1 MCRRVDPQG
10 TTGGHDDPVRCA
22 KRSQIVRERFGLRR
36 GFARADDG
44 DHPSGTELALHR
56 DFGDGRIERGE
67 AGRKARIVRG
77 EAMRRVHIREVGPN
91 AVPVSFLEIYEPGMR
106 KGFMR
111 KTEISAACVIA
122 LLAGAAVAGC
132 QAHEGSGTATPT
144 AATPPRT
151 TEASATGASVA
162 SSPPTLRLPETIRP
176 VNYDAA
182 LTVVPTDARFDG
194 HITIALDVQTP
205 SNVVWLNA
213 AKLDV
218 RTATVNGSPAK
229 VVPGGTNFI
238 GIQTAQPLAAGRAT
252 LVIDYSGEVSKRDY
266 AGLFAQKEGQD
277 WYAFTQFE
285 SIDARR
291 VFPSFDEPSFKV
303 PWKLRLKVKRD
314 QLALSNTPAVS
325 EKIEGDYKV
334 VQFGET
340 KPIPSYL
347 VAFAV
352 GPFDVVDAGKAG
364 KNNTPVRIIVPRGR
378 SAEARYAKAESGA
391 VLNKL
396 EEYFGIPYPYEKLDC
411 VDVPTFGGAMENP
424 GLVTFTQ
431 SLILSEPE
439 KETIHFRRD
448 YTDVAT
454 HEFAHQ
460 WFGDLVTTRWWDDIW
475 LNEAFATWTTNRI
488 VEDWKKDWH
497 KDAERTHDTVRA
509 MRDDSLVS
517 ARRIRQPIETNDD
530 IVTAFDGIT
539 YQKGAAV
546 IGMFENLVGREAF
559 RAGVK
564 RYLTKY
570 SFQTA
575 TADQFLAAVFEG
587 ENAKAADAFR
597 TFLDQPGVPLVKA
610 SLQCDAGQAPKL
622 SLSQERYFPV
632 GSDGKSSQKWQI
644 PVCARYP
651 GKSGT
656 ATSCTLLTQAQGDL
670 ALTEAKSCP
679 AWVQANADAHGYYRV
694 AYKGD
699 LLAKLLAGKASET
712 RLTRAEKVA
721 LLGDM
726 AALVRTNE
734 LSYSDA
740 LAGAAKLAAD
750 PVRDVTIGA
759 VELVGGLRLADLVP
773 ESMRPKYARF
783 VRDTFGARA
792 KKLGFVSHP
801 GEDEDARLAR
811 PALLAVVADQGEDA
825 ALRTEAKTLATR
837 WLSDRQKAKI
847 DPDVLDVV
855 LALAAQNG
863 DRAMFD
869 LMLSEAR
876 KSTSR
881 FERNQILRAMGEF
894 RDPEL
899 LRAALGSLLMEEFDV
914 RDASW
919 QLLRGPSATLA
930 TREVAYA
937 FVKENYE
944 ALVKRMPGE
953 PGMPGEVATL
963 PHRVGASFCDEGH
976 AADVQAFFGD
986 RSTKYT
992 GGPRVLAQTVE
1003 SVKLCSAYRSLQEP
1017 NVSAFLQKRVP

>member
-1 MCRRVDPQG
+1 MQ
-10 TTGGHDDPVRCA
+10 
-22 KRSQIVRERFGLRR
+22 
-36 GFARADDG
+36 
-44 DHPSGTELALHR
+44 
-56 DFGDGRIERGE
+56 
-67 AGRKARIVRG
+67 
-77 EAMRRVHIREVGPN
+77 
-91 AVPVSFLEIYEPGMR
+91 
-106 KGFMR
+106 

-122 LLAGAAVAGC
+122 LSAWVMGGC
-132 QAHEGSGTATPT
+132 QAHEGSASATAT
-144 AATPPRT
+144 AATPPQT
-151 TEASATGASVA
+151 TEASAKGRASA
-162 SSPPTLRLPETIRP
+162 APSPPALRLPESIRP

-182 LTVVPTDARFDG
+182 LTVVPTEARFDG
-194 HITIALDVQTP
+194 HISIALDVQTP

-218 RTATVNGSPAK
+218 RTATVNGAPAK

-238 GIQTAQPLAAGRAT
+238 GIQTEQPLAAGRAT
-252 LVIDYSGEVSKRDY
+252 LVIDYSGEISKRDG
-266 AGLFAQKEGQD
+266 AGLFAQKEGED

-340 KPIPSYL
+340 KPLPSYL

-364 KNNTPVRIIVPRGR
+364 KNSTQVRIVVPRGR

-411 VDVPTFGGAMENP
+411 IDVPTFGGAMENP
-424 GLVTFTQ
+424 GLVTFDQ
-431 SLILSEPE
+431 HLILSVPE
-439 KETIHFRRD
+439 KETIHFRRA
-448 YTDVAT
+448 YTDVAA

-488 VEDWKKDWH
+488 LEDWKTDWH
-497 KDAERTHDTVRA
+497 KETERVADTMRA
-509 MRDDSLVS
+509 MRDDALVS
-517 ARRIRQPIETNDD
+517 ARRIRQPIESNDD
-530 IVTAFDGIT
+530 IVTAFDSIT

-546 IGMFENLVGREAF
+546 IDMFEHAVGREAF

-570 SFQTA
+570 SHKTA
-575 TADQFLAAVFEG
+575 TADDFLAAVFEG
-587 ENAKAADAFR
+587 ENAKVADAFK

-610 SLQCDAGQAPKL
+610 SLQCDAGKAPKL

-632 GSDGKSSQKWQI
+632 GSDGKGSQKWQI

-651 GKSGT
+651 GANGKT
-656 ATSCTLLTQAQGDL
+656 ATSCTTLKEAQGEL
-670 ALTEAKSCP
+670 PLGEAKSCP
-679 AWVQANADAHGYYRV
+679 AWVNANADAHGYYRV
-694 AYKGD
+694 AYKGE
-699 LLAKLLAGKASET
+699 LLSKLLAGKAGDT

-734 LSYSDA
+734 LSYADA
-740 LAGAAKLAAD
+740 LAAAAKLSSD
-750 PVRDVTIGA
+750 PVKDVAMASI
-759 VELVGGLRLADLVP
+759 ELVGGLRRADLVS
-773 ESMRPKYARF
+773 EGLRPKYARF

-792 KKLGFVSHP
+792 KKLGFAPHP
-801 GEDEDARLAR
+801 GEDEDARLTR
-811 PALLAVVADQGEDA
+811 PALLSLVADQGEDA
-825 ALRTEAKTLATR
+825 ALRAEAKTLALR
-837 WLSDRQKAKI
+837 WLSEREKAKV
-847 DPDVLDVV
+847 DPEVVETVLS
-855 LALAAQNG
+855 LAAQNG

-869 LMLSEAR
+869 RMLSEAR

-881 FERNQILRAMGEF
+881 FDRNLILRAMGHF
-894 RDPEL
+894 RDSEL
-899 LRAALGSLLMEEFDV
+899 LRSALGALLMDEFDV
-914 RDASW
+914 RDAVRM
-919 QLLRGPSATLA
+919 LRGSQATLA
-930 TREVAYA
+930 TREVVYT
-937 FVKENYE
+937 FVKQNYD
-944 ALVKRMPGE
+944 ALAKRLPGE
-953 PGMPGEVATL
+953 PGMPSIAAGL
-963 PHRVGASFCDEGH
+963 PFWVGGSFCDDGH

-992 GGPRVLAQTVE
+992 GGPRDLAQAVE
-1003 SVKLCSAYRSLQEP
+1003 GVKLCSAYRSLQEP
-1017 NVSAFLQKRVP
+1017 NVSAFLQKRAP